1 MSPSG
6 SSDKVDGLSVI
17 REQALPVLK
26 AGKTMFI
33 DKPIAASLEDAIVI
47 FEAAKHF
54 QVPVFS
60 ASSLRFIPSAI
71 EVSGGKIGKVLG
83 ADTFSPAS
91 LHVHGSRR

>member
-1 MSPSG
+1 
-6 SSDKVDGLSVI
+6 
-17 REQALPVLK
+17 
-26 AGKTMFI
+26 MFI
-33 DKPIAASLEDAIVI
+33 DKPFAASLEDAIVI

-60 ASSLRFIPSAI
+60 ASSQRFIPSAI